1 MSMAPLPGGA
11 LERAVETVW
20 QLEEAMAREVHDRIG
35 VLNQLAYTTIA
46 QVLDRLVAN
55 LWLPG
60 ALR

>member
-1 MSMAPLPGGA
+1 MS
-11 LERAVETVW
+11 
-20 QLEEAMAREVHDRIG
+20 MAREVHDRIG